1 MPIENGF
8 KPERL
13 REAMAARG
21 MNQKQLAA
29 AAGLTPTAV
38 SHYLNGERDPRT
50 AALASIA
57 RALDT
62 NPADLIGD
70 WSHIDAT
77 SIATLDAAVRL
88 VAERVADLSDARR
101 ATLAVALVAPGADVE
116 A

>member
-38 SHYLNGERDPRT
+38 SHYLNGIRDPRT
-50 AALASIA
+50 AALA
-57 RALDT
+57 
-62 NPADLIGD
+62 
-70 WSHIDAT
+70 

-88 VAERVADLSDARR
+88 VAERVADLSDAQRV
-101 ATLAVALVAPGADVE
+101 TLAVALVAPGADVE

>member
-21 MNQKQLAA
+21 MNQKKLAA

-57 RALDT
+57 RAHDT
-62 NPADLIGD
+62 KPADQIGD
-70 WSHIDAT
+70 WSQIAAT
-77 SIATLDAAVRL
+77 SISTLHAAVQL
-88 VAERVADLSDARR
+88 GAERVADLSDAQRV
-101 ATLAVALVAPGADVE
+101 TLAVALVAPGADVE

>member
-13 REAMAARG
+13 RAAMSARG

-50 AALASIA
+50 AA
-57 RALDT
+57 
-62 NPADLIGD
+62 
-70 WSHIDAT
+70 
-77 SIATLDAAVRL
+77 VRL
-88 VAERVADLSDARR
+88 VAERVADLSDAQRV
-101 ATLAVALVAPGADVE
+101 TLAVALVAPGADVG
-116 A
+116 